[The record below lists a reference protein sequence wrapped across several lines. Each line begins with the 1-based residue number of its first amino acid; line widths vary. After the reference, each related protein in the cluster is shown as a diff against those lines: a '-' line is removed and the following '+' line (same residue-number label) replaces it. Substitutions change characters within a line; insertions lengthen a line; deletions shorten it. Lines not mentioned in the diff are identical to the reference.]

1 MEIDRTIADLR
12 REYSARELTESEVAR
27 DPVTQFDSW
36 FQQALDSQTLDPNA
50 MSLAT
55 ADAKGRPSVRI
66 VLLKGFDQNGFVFF
80 TNYGSRKGRE
90 LAENPGC
97 SLCFWWGELMRQ
109 VRIDGRAELIP
120 ESESDAYFST
130 RPLESQ
136 LGAWASEQ
144 SSVITDRSVLEHRMR
159 KMRECYADQD
169 IPRPHFWGG
178 YRVKP
183 DVVEFWQ
190 GRPSRLHDRLRYTLV
205 DGLWSLHRL
214 SP

>member
-1 MEIDRTIADLR
+1 
-12 REYSARELTESEVAR
+12 
-27 DPVTQFDSW
+27 
-36 FQQALDSQTLDPNA
+36 
-50 MSLAT
+50 
-55 ADAKGRPSVRI
+55 
-66 VLLKGFDQNGFVFF
+66 
-80 TNYGSRKGRE
+80 
-90 LAENPGC
+90 
-97 SLCFWWGELMRQ
+97 MRQ